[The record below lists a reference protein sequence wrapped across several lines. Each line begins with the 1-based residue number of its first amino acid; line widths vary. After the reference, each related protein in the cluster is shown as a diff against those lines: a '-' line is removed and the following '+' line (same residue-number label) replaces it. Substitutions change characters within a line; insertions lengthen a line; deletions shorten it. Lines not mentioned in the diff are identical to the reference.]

1 MPTSWSDIY
10 CIEMITGKTR
20 LLGVIGHPIEHSLSP
35 KMHNASFTVGGLD
48 YAYVALDV
56 SPEKLS
62 EAVAGLAALGFA
74 GFNVTMPYKEKIIP
88 LLEEVDEVVRI
99 SGAVN
104 TVVIQD
110 GSLRGMNTD
119 GIGFIEACTEA
130 DVDFKDKKVLLLG
143 AGGAGAALAVTMLGE
158 GARELVIAN
167 RAASRAQNLKT
178 RLERAGTS
186 AEIFVRPLE
195 DLEGSVRWADVIVN
209 TTYLGMKKEDQTP
222 VPVEQLDS
230 GKAVCDI
237 VYRRDED
244 TELLDRARSAG
255 ARVVTGGRMLLYQGV
270 QAQRIWT
277 GKEPNV
283 EAMSGAI
290 SG

>member
-1 MPTSWSDIY
+1 
-10 CIEMITGKTR
+10 
-20 LLGVIGHPIEHSLSP
+20 
-35 KMHNASFTVGGLD
+35 MHNAGFAASGLD

-56 SPEKLS
+56 APEKLS

-74 GFNVTMPYKEKIIP
+74 GYNVTMPHKEKIIP
-88 LLEEVDEVVRI
+88 LLDEVEEVAMI

-104 TVVIQD
+104 TVGIRN
-110 GSLRGMNTD
+110 GTLWGTNTD
-119 GIGFIEACTEA
+119 GSGFIEACAEA
-130 DVDFKDKKVLLLG
+130 GVSFEGKRVLLLG

-158 GARELVIAN
+158 GALGLIIAN
-167 RAASRAQNLKT
+167 RTVSRAQGLKVK
-178 RLERAGTS
+178 LEKTGTG
-186 AEIFVRPLE
+186 AEISTSPLE
-195 DLEGSVRWADVIVN
+195 DLEDSIGWADIIVN
-209 TTYLGMKKEDQTP
+209 TTYLGMKEEDQTP

-237 VYRRDED
+237 VYRRGDD
-244 TELLDRARSAG
+244 TDLLRRARSVG

-277 GKEPNV
+277 GEEPNV
-283 EAMSGAI
+283 EAMSDAI